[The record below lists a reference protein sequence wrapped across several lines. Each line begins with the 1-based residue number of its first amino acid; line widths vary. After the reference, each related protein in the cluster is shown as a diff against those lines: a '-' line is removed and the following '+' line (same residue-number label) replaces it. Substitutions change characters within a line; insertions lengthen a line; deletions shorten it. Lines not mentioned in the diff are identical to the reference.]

1 MMNFRTRTIKTHTM
15 AKIHSHYDN
24 LKVAR
29 KAPQEVIRAA
39 YKALSQKYHPDKN
52 PGDEKAARIMAIVNS
67 AYGTLS
73 DPVRRHEHDEW
84 IAAEEWEIAW
94 LDSTRAEE
102 SRELVRQE
110 AGNWEPQPVH
120 QPPLY
125 RRSRDALWWLAMG
138 MSLAVGCL
146 AGGLYMSQPGA
157 LAWAFGGAT
166 PAPAPAPAAS
176 ATPAA
181 DAVDPAT
188 EDWAVPA
195 ADVVEPGA
203 QPEVKMLAVTELV
216 IPARRPDCSAALRS
230 LTAPNGMQWPA
241 ESGYLSGFPLEN
253 EGSGMSITVD
263 NAANASPV
271 LVKVFDLER
280 RANVRHVY
288 LKANDN
294 LVVDKLSTG
303 RYAVRYQ
310 NVQTGGSEADCV
322 ALRQAAAPAKPSRP
336 AASAPAPEASVAP
349 APAAAT
355 DAAASGPVAL
365 VDTPSSP

>member
-52 PGDEKAARIMAIVNS
+52 PGDEKAARIMAILNS

-176 ATPAA
+176 ATPEA

-263 NAANASPV
+263 NAANPSPV

-288 LKANDN
+288 LRANDN

-322 ALRQAAAPAKPSRP
+322 ALRQAAAPARP
-336 AASAPAPEASVAP
+336 AASPPASKASVAP
-349 APAAAT
+349 APAPAA
-355 DAAASGPVAL
+355 ASAPVASGPVAQ
-365 VDTPSSP
+365 VDMPSSP